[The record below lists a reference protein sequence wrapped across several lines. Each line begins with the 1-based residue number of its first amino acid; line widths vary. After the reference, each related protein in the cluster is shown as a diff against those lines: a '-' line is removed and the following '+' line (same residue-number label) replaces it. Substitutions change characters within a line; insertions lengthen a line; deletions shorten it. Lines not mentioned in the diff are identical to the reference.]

1 MLKILITTSQS
12 ATRKTRNSTGRSQ
25 VAFNSAVIRAPSVRF
40 AMLASDLGSLT
51 HWQNLRVA
59 VSAGQVDQYTRGARA
74 YEQAYSLVSLQSPRD
89 RGLLCCPHDCPP
101 IRSHRRRWLLKYDRA
116 HRAQST

>member
-1 MLKILITTSQS
+1 MLKIRITTSQS

-25 VAFNSAVIRAPSVRF
+25 AVFNSAVIRAPSVRF

-59 VSAGQVDQYTRGARA
+59 VSAGQVAQYTRGARA
-74 YEQAYSLVSLQSPRD
+74 YEQAYSLVSFFNHLETEVCCVAHMTVPRLD
-89 RGLLCCPHDCPP
+89 RID
-101 IRSHRRRWLLKYDRA
+101 A
-116 HRAQST
+116 